1 MDDQIGIFEVKDG
14 KVTQANVRYTND
26 GNLWNGINAI
36 KYDAD
41 ATYFAYYPYISD
53 DDFKTLT
60 GATDIS
66 SAVGVTAAAATFSDL
81 KTTAQVDSAKAEQF
95 FKSLISKWTPKTDQS
110 KIEDYNASDLMVATG
125 EVPPE
130 EHDQYAMNFIMRHQM
145 GLCLTTLKPINYYVD
160 ATYSFN
166 MLPYYQISGDVKPC
180 LYQDKYRYIVVP
192 GKEATLNLKADDV
205 SLPITYY
212 VKTKGHY
219 MDHVV
224 GGVRKEYQV
233 KVGDI
238 FYSNGGMTHQGS
250 FNPYYT
256 PVGLVGYTANS
267 DDPMMNGYSHG
278 LVIGGRLYDVT
289 PSSYEYSVS
298 DTVKNSG
305 KVDGYLIFN
314 YNDILA
320 DNNGIQRTKD
330 FSNVAVNY
338 RGNAVKGSMIIAA
351 MNNLLPLHPA
361 STTPNS
367 GWFLPVSGQMAS
379 ILNGLYVAGGGT
391 NLDFKSHGTEA
402 CTASIAASG
411 IKSKIESLFSNLG
424 EGHHM
429 FSSYERDNIKGDSF
443 ITFSYRGQNSNNVLS
458 IMEPFTFVITDDAL
472 VGAPSDSYKS
482 GLVYTILAF

>member
-1 MDDQIGIFEVKDG
+1 
-14 KVTQANVRYTND
+14 
-26 GNLWNGINAI
+26 
-36 KYDAD
+36 
-41 ATYFAYYPYISD
+41 
-53 DDFKTLT
+53 
-60 GATDIS
+60 
-66 SAVGVTAAAATFSDL
+66 
-81 KTTAQVDSAKAEQF
+81 
-95 FKSLISKWTPKTDQS
+95 
-110 KIEDYNASDLMVATG
+110 
-125 EVPPE
+125 
-130 EHDQYAMNFIMRHQM
+130 
-145 GLCLTTLKPINYYVD
+145 
-160 ATYSFN
+160 
-166 MLPYYQISGDVKPC
+166 
-180 LYQDKYRYIVVP
+180 
-192 GKEATLNLKADDV
+192 
-205 SLPITYY
+205 
-212 VKTKGHY
+212 
-219 MDHVV
+219 
-224 GGVRKEYQV
+224 
-233 KVGDI
+233 
-238 FYSNGGMTHQGS
+238 
-250 FNPYYT
+250 
-256 PVGLVGYTANS
+256 
-267 DDPMMNGYSHG
+267 MMNGYSHG

-472 VGAPSDSYKS
+472 VGAPIDSYKS